1 LDLVE
6 RDLKEM
12 GKPEDVVNRGA
23 SHSADLPAFDGSRAE
38 ADELSDTGARVSG
51 RLASILQQPP
61 ERGAVVL
68 RCGRRGLARWTRPW
82 IHCDR

>member
-6 RDLKEM
+6 RDLKEV
-12 GKPEDVVNRGA
+12 GKPEDVVDRGA
-23 SHSADLPAFDGSRAE
+23 SYSADLPAFDGSGAE
-38 ADELSDTGARVSG
+38 ADELSDPGPRVSG

-68 RCGRRGLARWTRPW
+68 RCRRRGLVG
-82 IHCDR
+82 